1 VQRVA
6 IGVVQPIVLKQALNF
21 KQLGND
27 RRRVSSRYG
36 R

>member
-1 VQRVA
+1 VA

-27 RRRVSSRYG
+27 RRRIIAAW
-36 R
+36 